1 MKKREREE
9 KTEQKR
15 RNTVIKEQT
24 NSGRNKKNKT
34 ECTGNPYSEER
45 IK

>member
-24 NSGRNKKNKT
+24 NSGRNKKTKRNVPEIPTQKN
-34 ECTGNPYSEER
+34 E
-45 IK
+45 